1 MFFLEFLFDSIL
13 EGWLHLMGWI
23 VPEERLK
30 PVHAFLLQIGV
41 MIFSAI
47 LIFVFLFGV
56 FVVAVADVP
65 LKDFWIPIFLPLGIS
80 ALQIGAGII
89 LRISARIKSR
99 NRRDKDD

>member
-30 PVHAFLLQIGV
+30 PIHAFLLQIGV

-47 LIFVFLFGV
+47 LLFVFLFGV
-56 FVVAVADVP
+56 FWWRSP
-65 LKDFWIPIFLPLGIS
+65 MFP
-80 ALQIGAGII
+80 
-89 LRISARIKSR
+89 
-99 NRRDKDD
+99 

>member
-65 LKDFWIPIFLPLGIS
+65 LKDFWIPIFVPLGIMV
-80 ALQIGAGII
+80 LQMIAGICV
-89 LRISARIKSR
+89 RISSR
-99 NRRDKDD
+99 RKNRGSQTKDD